1 MASVDLPM
9 RVTKETFPIVNDAI
23 GIAMRVALLQNI
35 ETFAQFEASLD
46 RLFEDAQ
53 RLRSR
58 LKDKTIAYVFEE

>member
-1 MASVDLPM
+1 M